1 MTLAPYLTRPRSFTA
16 HMHHVGSPNHVI
28 CEIRHVSAILTTHLS
43 PTMQGVR
50 SYKWLAGDSVVD
62 KRKQAVS
69 IRLGDS
75 DIRNIKRIA
84 KRLGVRDSD
93 IIRFAI
99 KTTLNR
105 IAPLCDQAIR
115 GRNLVPVLVE
125 SGDELIRYFELD
137 AYRLERIINEQVEEG
152 RHVERDD
159 IALLAMSGLREE
171 YLLMRIKDGVGAS
184 EDTPTPARSLR
195 GYLYDKYVYRN
206 AEQHAGTNGAGND
219 SVGLPDAGGRI
230 PVRRPM

>member
-1 MTLAPYLTRPRSFTA
+1 
-16 HMHHVGSPNHVI
+16 
-28 CEIRHVSAILTTHLS
+28 
-43 PTMQGVR
+43 
-50 SYKWLAGDSVVD
+50 VVD

-69 IRLGDS
+69 IRLGES

-99 KTTLNR
+99 KSTLNR

-125 SGDELIRYFELD
+125 SGDELIRFFELD
-137 AYRLERIINEQVEEG
+137 AFRLERIINEQVEEG
-152 RHVERDD
+152 RQVERDD
-159 IALLAMSGLREE
+159 IALLAMIGLRDE
-171 YLLMRIKDGVGAS
+171 YLVMRIKDGVGVSDDAES
-184 EDTPTPARSLR
+184 SARSLR

-206 AEQHAGTNGAGND
+206 GERSVVTNGAGND
-219 SVGLPDAGGRI
+219 AVVPPDPSVRVPL
-230 PVRRPM
+230 RRPV